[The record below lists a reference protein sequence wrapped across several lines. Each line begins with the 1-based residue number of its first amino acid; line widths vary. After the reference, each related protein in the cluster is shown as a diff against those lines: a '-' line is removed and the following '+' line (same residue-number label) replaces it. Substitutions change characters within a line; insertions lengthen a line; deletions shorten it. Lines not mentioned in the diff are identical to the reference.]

1 MKKNYFDGGRKHTRN
16 TYVAKELEAL
26 LIRRKVKLLQRRLEL
41 TEGRKKIYPKE
52 HREI

>member
-1 MKKNYFDGGRKHTRN
+1 MKKNYFDDGRKHTRN
-16 TYVAKELEAL
+16 TYVAKELEA